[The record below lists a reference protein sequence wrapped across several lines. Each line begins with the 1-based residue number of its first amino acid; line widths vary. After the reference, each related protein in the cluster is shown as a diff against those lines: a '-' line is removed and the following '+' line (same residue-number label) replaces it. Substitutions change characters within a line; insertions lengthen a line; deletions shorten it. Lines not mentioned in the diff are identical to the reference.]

1 MDYLAVD
8 FGTTNSIAAILTD
21 DRQFIPIT
29 FENGS
34 PIFPSS
40 AFIQMKESSAVPIT
54 REKIKARFYHEKQRE
69 EARKRNQLDEVEL
82 RLAEFARANKPKVK
96 KPRPVDFLASGPK
109 AFNNAMQTYARDL
122 EDLDRRVRDFEEF
135 DLPKER
141 ARLLSEIVSERTDTE
156 ILRQVEILLSREE
169 LERRSAELREF
180 YFFNAI
186 DSGDFQVLLGHK
198 AIDAYVTDPLSGFFL
213 RSPKAFLA
221 STLARE
227 YQFAFVK
234 IIGFILRT
242 LKERAEALR
251 GTQFSGVVLG
261 RPVEYLGANDEVGN
275 SRALNI
281 MTEAARLA
289 GFTEVRFVFEPL
301 AAALVSPGDWYRS
314 GATAVVI
321 DIGGGTSDIAAL
333 NALGNDRNSVE
344 VLSVKGRR
352 VGGNDLD
359 QAFAFQEIGP
369 SIGKEALLKGGM
381 TTPSQLINWALS
393 TRDIIAQ
400 NNFRNAGDQIA
411 ELQKKCID
419 PIPIGRLL
427 QTYRDQLQHRI
438 LLSSEEAKVKLS
450 DSEIRNLHYD
460 LNLAYFEEGFELR
473 VTQASLKSSW
483 ESELGKLKG
492 LVKECLV
499 QGGIT
504 DRPVWAYFTGGL
516 SLSPLVRESLTSVL
530 PANSLVKRLN
540 AFRAVVAGLSYV
552 ARDLSRSGSPADEPH
567 EVRGISVMRA

>member
-1 MDYLAVD
+1 MAVD

-29 FENGS
+29 FENGN

-54 REKIKARFYHEKQRE
+54 KERIEARFYQEKQRE
-69 EARKRNQLDEVEL
+69 EAKKRSQLDEIEL
-82 RLAEFARANKPKVK
+82 RLVEFSRSNKPKVK
-96 KPRPVDFLASGPK
+96 KPKSVDFIAAGSN
-109 AFNNAMQTYARDL
+109 AFARAMQIYDRDL
-122 EDLDRRVRDFEEF
+122 EDLDRRIRDFNEI
-135 DLPKER
+135 DLPQER
-141 ARLLSEIVSERTDTE
+141 ARLESEIISVRSDTE
-156 ILRQVEILLSREE
+156 ILRQVEILLSKEE

-186 DSGDFQVLLGHK
+186 ESDDFQVLLGNK
-198 AIDAYVTDPLSGFFL
+198 AIDAYVADPLSGFFL

-251 GTQFSGVVLG
+251 GTQFTGVVLG
-261 RPVEYLGANDEVGN
+261 RPVEYLGANDDVGN

-281 MTEAARLA
+281 MTDAARLA

-333 NALGNDRNSVE
+333 NALGNDRNSVK

-359 QAFAFQEIGP
+359 QAFAFQELGP

-381 TTPSQLINWALS
+381 TVPTELINWALS

-400 NNFRNAGDQIA
+400 NRFRNAGDQIT

-419 PIPIGRLL
+419 PVPIGRLL

-438 LLSSEEAKVKLS
+438 LLSSEEAKVKFS
-450 DSEIRNLHYD
+450 ESEIRDLHYD
-460 LNLAYFEEGFELR
+460 LNLTYFDEKVEFR
-473 VTQASLKSSW
+473 VTQDSLKSSW
-483 ESELGKLKG
+483 ATELSKLKG
-492 LVKECLV
+492 IVQDCLV

-504 DRPVWAYFTGGL
+504 EKPVWAYFTGGL

-540 AFRAVVAGLSYV
+540 AFQAVVAGLSYV
-552 ARDLSRSGSPADEPH
+552 ARELSRSGSPSDEPH
-567 EVRGISVMRA
+567 EVRGISVMRS

>member
-1 MDYLAVD
+1 MNYLAVD

-54 REKIKARFYHEKQRE
+54 KERIEARFYQEKHRE
-69 EARKRNQLDEVEL
+69 EAKKRSQLDEIEH
-82 RLAEFARANKPKVK
+82 RLAEFSRSNKPRVK
-96 KPRPVDFLASGPK
+96 KPKPVDFIAAGSN
-109 AFNNAMQTYARDL
+109 AFARAMQIYDRDL
-122 EDLDRRVRDFEEF
+122 EDLDRRIRDFNEF
-135 DLPKER
+135 DLPQER
-141 ARLLSEIVSERTDTE
+141 ARLESEIISVRTDTE
-156 ILRQVEILLSREE
+156 ILRQVEILLSKEE

-186 DSGDFQVLLGHK
+186 ESDDFHVLLGYK
-198 AIDAYVTDPLSGFFL
+198 AIDAYVADPLSGFFL

-242 LKERAEALR
+242 LKERAEVLR
-251 GTQFSGVVLG
+251 GSQFSGVVLG
-261 RPVEYLGANDEVGN
+261 RPVEYLGANDDVGN
-275 SRALNI
+275 RRALNI
-281 MTEAARLA
+281 MTDAARLA

-314 GATAVVI
+314 GASAVVI

-369 SIGKEALLKGGM
+369 SIGKQALLKGGM
-381 TTPSQLINWALS
+381 TTPSELINWALS

-400 NNFRNAGDQIA
+400 NKFRNAGDQIA
-411 ELQKKCID
+411 ELHKKCID
-419 PIPIGRLL
+419 PVPIGRLL

-438 LLSSEEAKVKLS
+438 LLSSEEAKIKLS
-450 DSEIRNLHYD
+450 DSEIKNLHYD
-460 LNLAYFEEGFELR
+460 LDLSYFEAKVELR
-473 VTQASLKSSW
+473 VTQDSLRSSW
-483 ESELGKLKG
+483 KSELSKLEG
-492 LVKECLV
+492 IVQDCLV
-499 QGGIT
+499 QGGVT

-540 AFRAVVAGLSYV
+540 AFQAVVAGLSYV
-552 ARDLSRSGSPADEPH
+552 SRDLSRSGSPSDEPH
-567 EVRGISVMRA
+567 EVRGVSVMRA

>member
-1 MDYLAVD
+1 MNYLAID

-29 FENGS
+29 VENGN

-40 AFIQMKESSAVPIT
+40 AFIQMKESSAFPIT
-54 REKIKARFYHEKQRE
+54 KDRIEARFFQEKQRE
-69 EARKRNQLDEVEL
+69 EVKKRNQLDEVKR
-82 RLAEFARANKPKVK
+82 RLDEFSRAKTPKVK
-96 KPRPVDFLASGPK
+96 KPRSVDFIGAGSQ
-109 AFNNAMQTYARDL
+109 AFLRAMRTYEKDL
-122 EDLDRRVRDFEEF
+122 DDLDRRIRDFNERVV
-135 DLPKER
+135 PQER
-141 ARLLSEIVSERTDTE
+141 ARLESEIISVRTDTE
-156 ILRQVEILLSREE
+156 ILRQVEMLMSKEE

-186 DSGDFQVLLGHK
+186 ESDDFHVLLGHK
-198 AIDAYVTDPLSGFFL
+198 AIDAYVADPLSGFFL

-242 LKERAEALR
+242 LKERAESLR

-261 RPVEYLGANDEVGN
+261 RPVEYLGANDDAGN
-275 SRALNI
+275 RRALNI
-281 MTEAARLA
+281 MTDAARLA

-301 AAALVSPGDWYRS
+301 AAALVSPGDWNRS

-333 NALGNDRNSVE
+333 NALGNDRNSLE

-369 SIGKEALLKGGM
+369 SIGKQSLLKGGM
-381 TTPSQLINWALS
+381 TSPSELINWALS

-400 NNFRNAGDQIA
+400 NKFRNAGDQIA
-411 ELQKKCID
+411 DLQKKCVD
-419 PIPIGRLL
+419 PVPIGRLL

-438 LLSSEEAKVKLS
+438 LLSSEEAKIKLS

-460 LNLAYFEEGFELR
+460 LDLSYFEEKVELR
-473 VTQASLKSSW
+473 VTQDSLKSSW

-492 LVKECLV
+492 IVQDCLV
-499 QGGIT
+499 QGGVT

-540 AFRAVVAGLSYV
+540 AFQAVVAGLSYV
-552 ARDLSRSGSPADEPH
+552 ARDLSRSGSPSDEPQ

>member
-1 MDYLAVD
+1 MNYLAID

-29 FENGS
+29 FENGN

-40 AFIQMKESSAVPIT
+40 AFIQMKESSAFPIT
-54 REKIKARFYHEKQRE
+54 KDRIEARFFQEKQRE
-69 EARKRNQLDEVEL
+69 EVKKRSQLDEVKR
-82 RLAEFARANKPKVK
+82 RLDEFSRAKTPKVK
-96 KPRPVDFLASGPK
+96 KPKPVDFIAAGSQ
-109 AFNNAMQTYARDL
+109 AFLRAMRTYEKDL
-122 EDLDRRVRDFEEF
+122 DDLDRRIRDFN
-135 DLPKER
+135 ER
-141 ARLLSEIVSERTDTE
+141 VVPQERVRLESEIISVRTDTE
-156 ILRQVEILLSREE
+156 ILRQVEMLMSKEE

-186 DSGDFQVLLGHK
+186 ESDDFHVLLGHK
-198 AIDAYVTDPLSGFFL
+198 AIDAYVADPLSGFFL

-242 LKERAEALR
+242 LKERAESLR

-261 RPVEYLGANDEVGN
+261 RPVEYLGANDDAGN
-275 SRALNI
+275 RRALNI
-281 MTEAARLA
+281 MTDAARLA

-301 AAALVSPGDWYRS
+301 AAALVSPGDWNRS

-333 NALGNDRNSVE
+333 NALGNDRNSLE

-369 SIGKEALLKGGM
+369 SIGKQSLLKGGM
-381 TTPSQLINWALS
+381 TSPSELINWALS

-400 NNFRNAGDQIA
+400 NKFRNAGDQIA
-411 ELQKKCID
+411 DLQKKCVD
-419 PIPIGRLL
+419 PVPIGRLL

-438 LLSSEEAKVKLS
+438 LLSSEEAKIKLS

-460 LNLAYFEEGFELR
+460 LDLSYFEEKVELR
-473 VTQASLKSSW
+473 VTQDSLKSSW

-492 LVKECLV
+492 IVQDCLV
-499 QGGIT
+499 QGGVT

-540 AFRAVVAGLSYV
+540 AFQAVVAGLSYV
-552 ARDLSRSGSPADEPH
+552 ARDLSRSGSPSDEPR